1 MKMKVKLFKI
11 FLLLFLITTCKND
24 STEKPNIII
33 FLSDDQGWGDL
44 NLNGNPNLNT
54 PNIDGIG
61 ANGAIFERFY
71 VSPVCSPTRAEL
83 LTGKYFVRSGVRGV
97 TQGYERIDLG
107 HTLMSDFF
115 EDNEYKTGLFGKW
128 HNGSQPPYHPN
139 TRGFDEFY
147 GFTSGH
153 WGNYFSPI
161 LERNSK
167 IVRGKGYISDDIT
180 NQAITFIKNSK
191 DPFFTF
197 ISFNTPHSP
206 MQVPSSYLENK
217 KVIKQGRYK
226 DKENVLKT
234 KAALSMVENLDYNVG
249 RVLDSLKKYKK
260 YENTIVIFFSDNGPN
275 GYRWN
280 NDLKG
285 RKGSTDEGGVRVPFL
300 IQWPIGIKKSIKVNQ
315 ITSVMD
321 VFPSLIELAN
331 LKSEIKFDGESFVKN
346 INNPKTLDDNRK
358 IFSYWGN
365 KISIR
370 NNNFILDSDDN
381 LYNLNSDLEQLYP
394 LDSFSSIYTE
404 LKSAKRKWEDSF
416 VINYQKKKNK
426 RAFTVNFSEQID
438 THLPARDAKING
450 KLKRSSIHPNDSF
463 IENWI
468 DMDDYILWEI
478 DVMEK
483 SSAEV
488 ELYYTLPEESIGT
501 KIAIEYQNEFY
512 EKVLN
517 EPYDSELFGQDY
529 DIIVR
534 SESYNKEF
542 KKINMG
548 KIKFDKGKSILKLK
562 TLDKVGKKS
571 IDFRLLIIKKTS

>member
-1 MKMKVKLFKI
+1 MKVKLFKI

-115 EDNEYKTGLFGKW
+115 KDNEYKTGLFGKW

-468 DMDDYILWEI
+468 DMDDFILWEI

-548 KIKFDKGKSILKLK
+548 KINFDKGKSMLKLK

-571 IDFRLLIIKKTS
+571 IDFRGLIIKKTS

>member
-115 EDNEYKTGLFGKW
+115 KDNEYKTGLFGKW